1 MKHIKWLTEP
11 PSEDKPTEKQEEAQQ
26 PIIILGD
33 DSEINDVVD
42 GYSNTIYFY
51 SEVKRTE
58 ILKLNKCITQL
69 SDKLIH
75 HAHTLRMPAPPPI
88 YLHIN
93 SYGGSIFAGMSALD
107 YIKASKVPVHTTVDG
122 CAASAATLMS
132 IVGAHRSIQKNS
144 HMMIHQLSSMN
155 WGTFEQIKDDIKN
168 SELLMKKIKEIYS
181 EHTKIPKR
189 KLSQLLKHDLW
200 WDAETC
206 LKYGM
211 VDEIV

>member
-1 MKHIKWLTEP
+1 MKHIQWLTEP
-11 PSEDKPTEKQEEAQQ
+11 PAEDQPTESQEEKQ

-33 DSEINDVVD
+33 DSESHDVVD
-42 GYSNTIYFY
+42 GYSNTIYYY

-75 HAHTLRMPAPPPI
+75 HAHTLRMSEPPPI
-88 YLHIN
+88 YLHIS

-107 YIKASKVPVHTTVDG
+107 YIRTSKVPVHTVIDG

-132 IVGAHRSIQKNS
+132 IVGNHRAIHKNS

-155 WGTFEQIKDDIKN
+155 WGTFEQIKDDMKN
-168 SELLMKKIKEIYS
+168 SELLMKKIKQIYS

-189 KLSQLLKHDLW
+189 KLTQLLKHDLW

-206 LKYGM
+206 LKYGL
-211 VDEIV
+211 VDEII